1 MSTTLMRLRSARP
14 TGSRLRSVPAALS
27 IQTRAKTTLPFRLP
41 DARNE
46 PNVSLMELF
55 SLA

>member
-14 TGSRLRSVPAALS
+14 TGSRLRSVPAGLS
-27 IQTRAKTTLPFRLP
+27 IQTRTKTTLPFRLP

-46 PNVSLMELF
+46 PNVSWTGLF